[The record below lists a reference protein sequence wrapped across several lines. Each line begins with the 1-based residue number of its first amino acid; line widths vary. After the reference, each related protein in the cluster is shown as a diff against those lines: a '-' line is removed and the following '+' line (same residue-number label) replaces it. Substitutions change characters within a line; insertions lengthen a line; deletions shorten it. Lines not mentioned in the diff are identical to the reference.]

1 MVYSVMTGKEKPT
14 RIDDQALAEFTR
26 RGIDLEHPERPY
38 KDDEEI
44 HEAFERMVRKAT
56 SFQR

>member
-1 MVYSVMTGKEKPT
+1 MTGKEKPT